1 MYNSTTVRYI
11 IPVNDMGEGS
21 QTVKVI
27 TITGSATGRKSLLT
41 KYLRFEFSVTRKLA
55 HSFITALGFTDLIP
69 A

>member
-21 QTVKVI
+21 QTVKII
-27 TITGSATGRKSLLT
+27 TITGSCTERRSLLA
-41 KYLRFEFSVTRKLA
+41 KYLRFEFSVTRKIA
-55 HSFITALGFTDLIP
+55 HAFITALGFTDLIP